1 MHNTQAKMSP
11 VQTNPCVIKIILDT
25 CMQISKCND
34 ISGYGKFWTLDEMFQ
49 WKKNLPIFPHF
60 LCCHLEQISHST
72 ASWQGLTGAWHHI
85 QLSSLIFGYEKCGNM
100 GKFFF
105 HWNISSNVSNLPY
118 PEMSLHLLIC
128 IHVSK
133 IIFITACM
141 LIAGIENGT
150 LN

>member
-1 MHNTQAKMSP
+1 
-11 VQTNPCVIKIILDT
+11 
-25 CMQISKCND
+25 
-34 ISGYGKFWTLDEMFQ
+34 
-49 WKKNLPIFPHF
+49 LPIFPHF

-85 QLSSLIFGYEKCGNM
+85 QLSSLILVMKHTT
-100 GKFFF
+100 K
-105 HWNISSNVSNLPY
+105 PY